1 MTRLSS
7 VLLVSACL
15 ALPINAHALDVSV
28 GGVSASVGG
37 NGSGGLGVGASV
49 GGSGGINAGASV
61 GGRSGGGLGADVN
74 ASVGGSR
81 GVNANTSATVGGRS
95 IANANV
101 NASVGGS
108 RGLNASANT
117 TIGGAKALDVD
128 LGWCRHRSWKTE
140 PWNRQSRHQPVTA
153 GQRHDPCL
161 QRYVAHGAAS
171 PGEALRR
178 YHEGRL

>member
-1 MTRLSS
+1 MTRLNT

-74 ASVGGSR
+74 ASVS
-81 GVNANTSATVGGRS
+81 
-95 IANANV
+95 
-101 NASVGGS
+101 
-108 RGLNASANT
+108 
-117 TIGGAKALDVD
+117 
-128 LGWCRHRSWKTE
+128 
-140 PWNRQSRHQPVTA
+140 TA
-153 GQRHDPCL
+153 
-161 QRYVAHGAAS
+161 
-171 PGEALRR
+171 E
-178 YHEGRL
+178 